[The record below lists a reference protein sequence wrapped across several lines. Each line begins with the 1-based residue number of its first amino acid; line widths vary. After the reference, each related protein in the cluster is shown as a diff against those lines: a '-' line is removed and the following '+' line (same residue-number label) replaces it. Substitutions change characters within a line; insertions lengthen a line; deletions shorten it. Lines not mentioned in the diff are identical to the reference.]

1 MANSEDYLDGLLQSI
16 SDAKTTSSMMAE
28 REEVKRQQ
36 RIAERTRIKSD
47 DDFMSKTGINDF
59 SPKPV
64 KRTNLRKALTE
75 ADFLKD
81 FEDELMYG
89 DADDFIAD
97 FEREIDEEE
106 QAYAEGREVENDSDT
121 IVAELI
127 GEELSDDAFEA
138 AEDTFE
144 AAEADSPYE
153 LESDN
158 TEFDEIP
165 IEDLG
170 SGAVDSVISEPKKM
184 ESSGDADVD
193 DILSMAMMALE
204 GEEIEEVDNEESLSS
219 EEFQRDEFEQLEDE
233 SIEES
238 YEDDGLLLNDEG
250 FDSDEEA
257 FNIDSLGGF
266 DGGLDLEEPS
276 ILDENDENVDLMSML
291 GDSEELGDIGDL
303 LNADEAGLEL
313 DEARDEFEASAE
325 SQSGEPK
332 EEGVEKPKGGIFA
345 KIKAIF
351 AGLFKDDEEEDDTVE
366 VHENATFDDTSSEN
380 ADILAEFE
388 GEAPLDPKAAKA
400 AAKEAKKKEKEEKKN
415 QKEAENKEKAAAKA
429 EKKKASDAAKKIKA
443 EKKAASKVPDNSP
456 KIPIKHIIVW
466 LVLAASFVALIL
478 LFTKLIGYKTSINNA
493 KSAYE
498 NGNYIEG
505 YYALNGVEVKEQDVV
520 LYNQIYLMAVQQQKL
535 NSFNIFMQN
544 HKYDL
549 ALDQLI
555 LAYGT
560 YRDNSSD
567 AASLGIGDAY
577 DEFGAQISASLSEN
591 FHVSSDEAYVL
602 YSMESRQDYTVAIM
616 NILKGLGLS
625 VE

>member
-81 FEDELMYG
+81 FENELMYG

-204 GEEIEEVDNEESLSS
+204 GEEVDNDGESLSS
-219 EEFQRDEFEQLEDE
+219 EEFQPDEFEQLEDE

-257 FNIDSLGGF
+257 LDIDSLGGF

-303 LNADEAGLEL
+303 LNADESGLEL

-466 LVLAASFVALIL
+466 LVLAASFVALVL

-567 AASLGIGDAY
+567 AAALGIGDAY

>member
-138 AEDTFE
+138 AE
-144 AAEADSPYE
+144 ADSPYE

-204 GEEIEEVDNEESLSS
+204 GEEVDNDGESLSS
-219 EEFQRDEFEQLEDE
+219 EEFQPDEFEQLEDE

-257 FNIDSLGGF
+257 LDIDSLGGF

-332 EEGVEKPKGGIFA
+332 EEGVEKPKVGIFA

-388 GEAPLDPKAAKA
+388 GEAPLDSKAAKA

-429 EKKKASDAAKKIKA
+429 EKKKASDAAKKKKA
-443 EKKAASKVPDNSP
+443 EEKAASKVPDNSP

-466 LVLAASFVALIL
+466 LVLAASFVALVL

-567 AASLGIGDAY
+567 AAALGIGDAY

>member
-81 FEDELMYG
+81 FENELMYG

-204 GEEIEEVDNEESLSS
+204 GEEVDNDEESLSS
-219 EEFQRDEFEQLEDE
+219 EEFQPDEFEQLEDE

-257 FNIDSLGGF
+257 LDIDSLGGF

-332 EEGVEKPKGGIFA
+332 EEGVEKPKGGFFA

-466 LVLAASFVALIL
+466 LVLAASFVALVL

-555 LAYGT
+555 IAYGT

-567 AASLGIGDAY
+567 AAALGIGDAY

>member
-325 SQSGEPK
+325 SQSGEAK